1 MIFKG
6 FLASLLLFS
15 QLYPVFSMQGLGKG
29 LARLQDV
36 KEGSS
41 QGTGASKKAKGFSIP
56 GIFKSKAG
64 TSKPSKGAEDE
75 RNAISVDAAENES
88 HIKAMEDRL
97 FSHEETTALSNFLEG
112 RFFPLEGHLAE
123 PFHEKYVTRQ
133 PKLKNLEKQH
143 GLEVKLNIRT
153 PKPLSKELVSALN
166 DALEE
171 LPTHQQSPQT
181 SVQMAYYGRVFFQI
195 APDQHLFSDLI
206 RSHIIKAM
214 KSKIQGAGDQYKKL
228 YSALIATEEWS
239 KSIEHPSKQERMA
252 KQIYDSDKILSFF
265 QDVDLTGDST
275 VFLYRDRYFY
285 GEKPLVDL
293 ADIRLKHKK
302 KGQMSEK
309 MSQQLDNALEI
320 FLEIKNT
327 DKESALKI
335 AYYVRKF
342 FDISK
347 NHQNSGLDQHIKER
361 IQSKYV
367 RGSPRNNPKNLM
379 LDALNRAW
387 SGERYTPN

>member
-1 MIFKG
+1 
-6 FLASLLLFS
+6 
-15 QLYPVFSMQGLGKG
+15 
-29 LARLQDV
+29 
-36 KEGSS
+36 
-41 QGTGASKKAKGFSIP
+41 
-56 GIFKSKAG
+56 
-64 TSKPSKGAEDE
+64 
-75 RNAISVDAAENES
+75 
-88 HIKAMEDRL
+88 MEDRL

-265 QDVDLTGDST
+265 QDVTFHLENEILILIIVFVYLDFAKIHETVDLTGDST